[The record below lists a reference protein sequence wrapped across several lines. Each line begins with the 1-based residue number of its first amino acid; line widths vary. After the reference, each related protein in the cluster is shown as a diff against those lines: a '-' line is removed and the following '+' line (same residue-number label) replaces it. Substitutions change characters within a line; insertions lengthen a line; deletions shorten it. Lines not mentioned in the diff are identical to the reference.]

1 MDVKKLFQK
10 LTQAET
16 INANGNEI
24 KGLEILGDY
33 LTEYDLS
40 YHIY

>member
-24 KGLEILGDY
+24 KGLKSSATI
-33 LTEYDLS
+33 
-40 YHIY
+40 